1 MSFEYS
7 DFGLFKDFPEP
18 VFVMDPEGTIL
29 DSNEVFASRFLS
41 SIQEIRGLNVYE
53 LMSTVQ
59 HQPEVAAGRR
69 IKADEVLRTG
79 KHLFF
84 EDEKDR
90 KKWRNSIYPIR
101 SSEGDINRLLIFVH
115 DITERKKVELESHK
129 HNLFYK
135 ALLDAIP
142 GSVLILD
149 SRGGVIG
156 YNRCTLDIFGKS
168 EHAMHGCDAFE
179 IIHPDDRPQIREKF
193 LNILNSGVEDAA
205 EARVCIRGKQ
215 KYVRWCIIHARK
227 TLIDKQPYIITVG
240 IDIDNRKRA
249 EEALIENKRWLGL
262 AMENARIG
270 IWDWNAKT
278 NENVWS
284 NELWALAGLDKDST
298 SCSFGLWTNLIHPD
312 DRDAVIR
319 LSDVNL
325 KDKAEPKSIE
335 YRICRPDGTTP
346 WMLSYGKPI
355 RDQHGKLLRLV
366 GTTMDITERKT
377 IEEELK
383 RSRERLDFA
392 LEKCHLGWWD
402 LDLSTNQANRTLEH
416 DRIFG
421 YEALL
426 PQWTLYTFLEHIV
439 PDDLAM
445 VTQLFQK
452 TQATHSDINFECRI
466 TRHDGQTRWI
476 WAAGGFRHDKKNG
489 AQYMSGFVQ
498 DITDRKREEEEREQL
513 QIQFQQAQ
521 KMEVVGQ
528 LAGGIAHDFNNA
540 LSAILGNAE
549 LLLGKI
555 DHSLP
560 YIEYVRNIQES
571 ASRSANL
578 TRQLLGFARKQ
589 FITPKV
595 FFLNKEIE
603 TLLPM
608 LRRLLG
614 SHIHFL
620 WRPKD
625 DQACIHLDPS
635 QLDQILINLCINARD
650 AIVDSGTI
658 TIETCKVHVEPS
670 ESAAG
675 HPCQTPG
682 KYVRI
687 SVSDTG
693 CGVDTKAL
701 PHIFEPFF
709 TTKEA
714 GKGTGLGLSTI
725 YGILKQNKG
734 FIDCLTS
741 PGEGTTF
748 NVYLPVQDEPLF
760 KGKDENIEYTVETA
774 CETILLVED
783 EPSILNILTGLLE
796 DKGFKILA
804 ARNADTAVRMADQH
818 PGEIDLLVTDIM
830 LPDINGVWLSEKL
843 ESRRPG
849 LKTLFMSGYT
859 QETIA
864 RYKQFEEGVNFIQKP
879 FSINS
884 FMNIVS
890 RMIKIELNR

>member
-1 MSFEYS
+1 
-7 DFGLFKDFPEP
+7 
-18 VFVMDPEGTIL
+18 MDPKGTIL
-29 DSNEVFASRFLS
+29 DSNEVFASGFLS
-41 SIQEIRGLNVYE
+41 NIQEIRGLNVYE
-53 LMSTVQ
+53 LISTVQ
-59 HQPEVAAGRR
+59 HQPEVAEGRR
-69 IKADEVLRTG
+69 KKADEVLRTG
-79 KHLFF
+79 KYLFF

-90 KKWRNSIYPIR
+90 KTWRSTIYPIR
-101 SSEGDINRLLIFVH
+101 SSEGDINRLLVIAH
-115 DITERKKVELESHK
+115 DITEQKKIEPESDK

-135 ALLDAIP
+135 TLLDAIP
-142 GSVLILD
+142 GSVLILN
-149 SRGGVIG
+149 SHGSVIG
-156 YNRCTLDIFGKS
+156 YNRYALDVFGKN
-168 EHAMHGCDAFE
+168 EHAMFGCDAFE

-193 LNILNSGVEDAA
+193 LNILSSGVEDAA
-205 EARVCIRGKQ
+205 EARFCIHGKQ
-215 KYVRWCIIHARK
+215 KNVRWYLIHARR
-227 TLIDKQPYIITVG
+227 TLIDKQPYILIIG
-240 IDIDNRKRA
+240 IDIDDRKRI
-249 EEALIENKRWLGL
+249 EDALIENKRWLGL
-262 AMENARIG
+262 AMETARIG

-278 NENVWS
+278 NENIWS
-284 NELWALAGLDKDST
+284 NELWDLSGLDKET
-298 SCSFGLWTNLIHPD
+298 TPCSFGLWSNLIHPD
-312 DRDAVIR
+312 DREAVLQI
-319 LSDVNL
+319 SDVNS
-325 KDKAEPKSIE
+325 KEESEPKSIE
-335 YRICRPDGTTP
+335 YRICRPDGTTL
-346 WMLSYGKPI
+346 WILSYGKPI
-355 RDQHGKLLRLV
+355 RDQHGKLLRIV
-366 GTTMDITERKT
+366 GTSLDITKRKT

-421 YEALL
+421 YDALL
-426 PQWTLYTFLEHIV
+426 PQWTLDMFLEHVV
-439 PDDLAM
+439 PDDFVMATRM
-445 VTQLFQK
+445 FRK
-452 TQATHSDINFECRI
+452 AQATQSDINIECRI

-476 WAAGGFRHDKKNG
+476 WAAGGFRHDKESG
-489 AQYMSGFVQ
+489 ARYMSGFVQ

-560 YIEYVRNIQES
+560 FVEYIRNIQES

-589 FITPKV
+589 LITPKV
-595 FFLNKEIE
+595 FFLNTEIE
-603 TLLPM
+603 SLLPM
-608 LRRLLG
+608 LKRLIG

-620 WRPKD
+620 WRPKN
-625 DQACIHLDPS
+625 DQVCVHLDPS
-635 QLDQILINLCINARD
+635 QLDQILINLCINGRD
-650 AIVDSGTI
+650 AIADSGTI
-658 TIETCKVHVEPS
+658 TIETSTVQIGPADC
-670 ESAAG
+670 AGG

-687 SVSDTG
+687 TVSDTG
-693 CGVDTKAL
+693 CGVDAKAL

-709 TTKEA
+709 TTKEN

-748 NVYLPVQDEPLF
+748 KVYLPVHDEPLYE
-760 KGKDENIEYTVETA
+760 GKDENIEYTVEAA

-796 DKGFKILA
+796 DKGFQILA
-804 ARNADTAVRMADQH
+804 ARNADTAIGLADEH
-818 PGEIDLLVTDIM
+818 PGKIDLLVTDIM

-884 FMNIVS
+884 FMSIVS
-890 RMIKIELNR
+890 RMIQIELNR